1 MGSRSSESVSY
12 ALFSAKTAEIKGRTD
27 WTSTP
32 GSDGGDSRRRCGMPA
47 VCGREASPGPLGS
60 LAPALPLRRDSRPDL
75 IHSTSTAEH
84 VLGAEPGSRNGDA
97 AESNTGA
104 LPVSDAPC
112 EGRMIKLGRE
122 GGRIQTPGT
131 PLLRSDNGAS
141 LEMVQVTVVTS
152 PR

>member
-1 MGSRSSESVSY
+1 
-12 ALFSAKTAEIKGRTD
+12 
-27 WTSTP
+27 
-32 GSDGGDSRRRCGMPA
+32 MPA

-60 LAPALPLRRDSRPDL
+60 LAPALPLCRDSPPDL

-104 LPVSDAPC
+104 LPANDAPC
-112 EGRMIKLGRE
+112 EGRMIKPGRE

-152 PR
+152 SR